1 MSEQN
6 ENKPISENTGSGTSG
21 GWTNS
26 AQRSPRKSPVA
37 VQPRTLP
44 PWKVLLHNDDVNAID
59 DVVKI
64 LQKLTP
70 LSREEAIRQAIEAHN
85 SGIAL
90 VLVTHQERAELY
102 VEQFISCQLDV
113 TAEPE
118 K

>member
-6 ENKPISENTGSGTSG
+6 ENKPISESTDSGTSG
-21 GWTNS
+21 EWGNF
-26 AQRSPRKSPVA
+26 AQKSPQKSPVA

-44 PWKVLLHNDDVNAID
+44 PWKVLLHNDDVNVID
-59 DVVKI
+59 DVVKA

-70 LSREEAIRQAIEAHN
+70 LSREEATRRAVEAHN

-102 VEQFISCQLDV
+102 VEQFTSCQLTV